1 MSKEV
6 SVQQV
11 NDICRISHST
21 VLTGD
26 MISSSDIRIDGKF
39 TGKICTKGKL
49 VVGEKAFVEGVIVCN
64 SADVWGEV
72 KGEIFVENTLSL
84 KAKSVY
90 TGAVKSS
97 KVGIEIG
104 AIFNGTC
111 NIITGEEF
119 KKHSNE
125 YFPAQT
131 PKPAVEVKKN

>member
-104 AIFNGTC
+104 TIEYGTYL
-111 NIITGEEF
+111 NTHF
-119 KKHSNE
+119 R
-125 YFPAQT
+125 
-131 PKPAVEVKKN
+131 